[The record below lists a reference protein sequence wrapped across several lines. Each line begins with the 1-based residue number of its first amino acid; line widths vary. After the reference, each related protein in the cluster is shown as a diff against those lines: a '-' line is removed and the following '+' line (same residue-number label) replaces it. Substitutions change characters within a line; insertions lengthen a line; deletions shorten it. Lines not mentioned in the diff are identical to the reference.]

1 MIVVEI
7 TERNR
12 RKPARVIFNDDGQV
26 ELFVAH
32 AQDRGARTRQL
43 TEEEA
48 RTHVVT
54 LRERAAKRSDWRAGG
69 AGAEIARRI
78 AEAKARDR
86 SREVPMSIS
95 LPKQIKS
102 ELDHIA
108 RLSGRTPETIIRA
121 AIAAFLKAARRE
133 TGRG

>member
-12 RKPARVIFNDDGQV
+12 RKPARVIFNDDGLV

-32 AQDRGARTRQL
+32 AEDRGAKTRTL
-43 TEEEA
+43 TADEA
-48 RTHVVT
+48 RTHVGS

-69 AGAEIARRI
+69 AGVEIAKRI
-78 AEAKARDR
+78 ADAKLRDR
-86 SREVPMSIS
+86 SREVPVSIS
-95 LPKQIKS
+95 LPKHIKS

-108 RLSGRTPETIIRA
+108 RLAGRPTETVIRA